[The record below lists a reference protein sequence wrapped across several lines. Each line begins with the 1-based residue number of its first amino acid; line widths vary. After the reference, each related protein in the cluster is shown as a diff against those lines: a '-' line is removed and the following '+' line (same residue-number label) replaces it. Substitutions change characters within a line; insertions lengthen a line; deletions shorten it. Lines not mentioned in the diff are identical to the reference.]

1 MDIPVQSLLFVGII
15 PALILLYISLKGYE
29 GYYKEK
35 TVFLTFIV
43 GIILGLIAVVVR
55 LLFRPLP
62 FLIVFIVLFAAFEQL
77 FKTVVLNSR
86 RFQGKKEAPI
96 YGLSLGLGFGSSFTT
111 ILIVEGFTIYKELY
125 FIILAAI
132 CSISFILFHAA
143 TSAYI
148 GFGVYRM
155 KLTRYLFGAFLLQLI
170 FNTLFDGTNAT
181 KYSVLE
187 IYFQL
192 GLIIY
197 GLIVFL
203 CVNKSILPNILKEGR
218 RKRSKKHSVSDK
230 NEEN

>member
-1 MDIPVQSLLFVGII
+1 MNKMEIPIQSLLFVGII

-43 GIILGLIAVVVR
+43 GIITGLIAVVVR
-55 LLFRPLP
+55 LIFNPLP

-77 FKTVVLNSR
+77 FKTIVLNLR
-86 RFQGKKEAPI
+86 RFQGKKETPI

-111 ILIVEGFTIYKELY
+111 ILIAGGFVVYKELY
-125 FIILAAI
+125 PIFLVSI

-155 KLTRYLFGAFLLQLI
+155 KLSKYLFVAFLFQLI
-170 FNTLFDGTNAT
+170 FNTLFDGAIAMGLSPLDT
-181 KYSVLE
+181 
-187 IYFQL
+187 YFQL

-197 GLIVFL
+197 GLTIFL
-203 CVNKSILPNILKEGR
+203 YVIRKVLPNIFKEER
-218 RKRSKKHSVSDK
+218 RKRSRKFS
-230 NEEN
+230 